1 MIACREG
8 PQGSFSRVKPAMR
21 GMPVFNAPAAR
32 HRRNTTVVI
41 MTVVFYL
48 VGLMLLLVM
57 AYVLWSGVG
66 RRRPAIA
73 RAFAL
78 VVLAVAAWIVWQ
90 LFEVLF

>member
-1 MIACREG
+1 M
-8 PQGSFSRVKPAMR
+8 
-21 GMPVFNAPAAR
+21 
-32 HRRNTTVVI
+32 I

-48 VGLMLLLVM
+48 VGLTLLLVM

-78 VVLAVAAWIVWQ
+78 IVLAVAGWILWQ
-90 LFEVLF
+90 LFELFF

>member
-1 MIACREG
+1 M
-8 PQGSFSRVKPAMR
+8 
-21 GMPVFNAPAAR
+21 
-32 HRRNTTVVI
+32 I

>member
-1 MIACREG
+1 M
-8 PQGSFSRVKPAMR
+8 
-21 GMPVFNAPAAR
+21 
-32 HRRNTTVVI
+32 I

-48 VGLMLLLVM
+48 VGLTMLLVM

-78 VVLAVAAWIVWQ
+78 IVLAVAGWILWQ
-90 LFEVLF
+90 LFELFF